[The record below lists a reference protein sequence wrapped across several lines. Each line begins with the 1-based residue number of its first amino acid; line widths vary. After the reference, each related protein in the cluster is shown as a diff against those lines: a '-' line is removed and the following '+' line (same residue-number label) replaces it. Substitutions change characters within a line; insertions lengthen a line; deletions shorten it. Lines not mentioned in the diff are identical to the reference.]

1 MAKTLFRLLVFIGF
15 SGLLSAQNSLGYQ
28 LRKGDVFTV
37 EQKAEQHIIQNLD
50 ETSHELTNRVSAVL
64 QFNVVQESDTA
75 YILEFIFNDLIFK
88 IESSL
93 QGVLLDVH
101 AAEPTPGDSQ
111 AEIFNSLLNIPVLMT
126 LSKQGEIVEVA
137 GGDQLVSK
145 VLKQSGIPEGFS
157 KTVMKK
163 SLEQQY
169 GSKALAESYEQMTY
183 FYPKRMV
190 REGEQWSNT
199 YQGKLE
205 AINTWTLD
213 SLNTESAY
221 ISGKAKIAIKTDEPA
236 NSMRLEGEQQT
247 TVTTDISNG
256 FMREM
261 RVQTR
266 AEGISTAAQMGDVQI
281 PTVVN
286 SNVSYR
292 LIAQKHVQ

>member
-1 MAKTLFRLLVFIGF
+1 MARTLFRLFVFFGLP
-15 SGLLSAQNSLGYQ
+15 GLLTAQSSLAYQ
-28 LRKGDVFTV
+28 LKKGDVFTV

-50 ETSHELTNRVSAVL
+50 ETSHELTNRVTGVL

-75 YILEFIFNDLIFK
+75 YVLEFMFNDLIFK

-101 AAEPTPGDSQ
+101 AAEPEAGDTQ

-126 LSKQGEIVEVA
+126 LSKQGEILEVS

-145 VLKQSGIPEGFS
+145 VLEQSGIPEGFS
-157 KTVMKK
+157 RTVMKK

-169 GSKALAESYEQMTY
+169 GSKALAESYEQMTF
-183 FYPKRMV
+183 FYPGQPV
-190 REGEQWSNT
+190 REGDQWSNQ
-199 YQGKLE
+199 YEGKLE
-205 AINTWTLD
+205 ALNTWTLD
-213 SLNTESAY
+213 SLNTGSAY
-221 ISGKAKIAIKTDEPA
+221 ISGKAKILIKTDEPS
-236 NSMRLEGEQQT
+236 NTMRLEGEQQT
-247 TVTTDISNG
+247 SVMTDMASG

-261 RVQTR
+261 NVQTR

-286 SNVSYR
+286 SNVTYR
-292 LIAQKHVQ
+292 LIAQKNVQ